1 MVEFS
6 NIRLKS
12 MLVHIKKLVSHTCT
26 AWKDVQTRENADQKN
41 SVLEHFSRRGALELS
56 AGRELHDFHE
66 PMAKREEFKRDST
79 GVFRYCFENYGFIY
93 KHWI

>member
-26 AWKDVQTRENADQKN
+26 AWKDVQMRENADQKN
-41 SVLEHFSRRGALELS
+41 SVLEHFSRRGALELY

-79 GVFRYCFENYGFIY
+79 GVFRFCFENYGFIY